1 MSSRHND
8 DKKSIVR
15 KSGHWPEPTRRCP
28 LPFNGSCKYIN
39 MHLSSFNKDDMSP
52 FLLRSLDMVAG
63 NGWLLTRTEKQLEL
77 EPRFRLQ
84 SVVQLPQSTGPQS
97 P

>member
-8 DKKSIVR
+8 DKKLIVR
-15 KSGHWPEPTRRCP
+15 KSDHWLETTRCP
-28 LPFNGSCKYIN
+28 LPFNGSYIH
-39 MHLSSFNKDDMSP
+39 MYIHLSSFNKDDMSP

>member
-15 KSGHWPEPTRRCP
+15 KSGHWPETTRCP
-28 LPFNGSCKYIN
+28 LPFNGSYIYIN
-39 MHLSSFNKDDMSP
+39 IHLSSLDKDDMLP
-52 FLLRSLDMVAG
+52 FLLRFLNMVAG